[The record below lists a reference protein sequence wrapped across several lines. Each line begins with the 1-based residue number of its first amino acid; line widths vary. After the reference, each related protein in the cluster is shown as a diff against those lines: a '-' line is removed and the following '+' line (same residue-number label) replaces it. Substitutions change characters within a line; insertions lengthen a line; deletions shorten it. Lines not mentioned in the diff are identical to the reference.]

1 MTNKTVPQSKR
12 DKVSKERAP
21 YETPA
26 IIYEGLISTRAGST
40 VPLSPSDADP
50 ASVFSDGG

>member
-1 MTNKTVPQSKR
+1 MKNKTVAQSQHVR
-12 DKVSKERAP
+12 VNKERAP

-50 ASVFSDGG
+50 ASVFSGGG

>member
-1 MTNKTVPQSKR
+1 MKNKTVPQSQHV
-12 DKVSKERAP
+12 KVSKERAP

>member
-1 MTNKTVPQSKR
+1 MKNKTVPQSQHV
-12 DKVSKERAP
+12 KVSKERAP

-26 IIYEGLISTRAGST
+26 IIYEGLIGTRAGST